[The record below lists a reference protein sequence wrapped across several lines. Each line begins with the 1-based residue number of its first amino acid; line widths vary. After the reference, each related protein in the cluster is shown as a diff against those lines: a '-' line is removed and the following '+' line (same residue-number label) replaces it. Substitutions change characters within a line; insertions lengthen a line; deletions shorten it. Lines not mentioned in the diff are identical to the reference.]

1 MDPETPRN
9 GTFTVFGS
17 GAPSGTYSSLRL
29 LPQFAAPTLR
39 HLTNAPDAYALGH
52 TEYLDLTL

>member
-1 MDPETPRN
+1 MPLTP
-9 GTFTVFGS
+9 VVLK
-17 GAPSGTYSSLRL
+17 PSSFSFISYSTDSDL

-39 HLTNAPDAYALGH
+39 HLTNAPDAYALGQ